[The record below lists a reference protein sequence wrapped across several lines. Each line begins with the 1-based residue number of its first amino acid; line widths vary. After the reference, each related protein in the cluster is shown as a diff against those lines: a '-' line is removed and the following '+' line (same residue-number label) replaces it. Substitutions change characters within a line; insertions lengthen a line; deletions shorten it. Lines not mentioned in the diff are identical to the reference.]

1 MASSTALL
9 NRVAVSLIR
18 WEVDEAELEAARYV
32 NEPSKRILTHLANN
46 QARTSD
52 IRIMVGEEEA
62 VEAATTTEV
71 VEEVVEDGVAM
82 VVAKMKTVSTNKVA
96 ITEVR
101 FNAVAA
107 IRVVG
112 AVDKA
117 IKVVVAVVTTT
128 RVVAIMAV
136 MAAVVAIRTVAA
148 VETVVTIEAVVITKA
163 SIVRLATH
171 LLTRNAKSNSV
182 RSRCDCPWCAQAKSQ
197 QESD

>member
-9 NRVAVSLIR
+9 NRVAVSLVR

-46 QARTSD
+46 QAKTSD

-136 MAAVVAIRTVAA
+136 MAAV
-148 VETVVTIEAVVITKA
+148 ETVVTIEAVVITKA

-197 QESD
+197 RESDLQVKHI

>member
-62 VEAATTTEV
+62 VEAATTT
-71 VEEVVEDGVAM
+71 EVVEDGVAM

-197 QESD
+197 RESD